1 VDVEVESV
9 DEVRYYIKTEKGV
22 KQELRDYF
30 SFMIPGAEYMPLF
43 KRRIWDGKIRLFDI
57 LSSTLPRGLKSYLS
71 KFCKD
76 RQYTL
81 NIKESKNPLCI
92 TEEKLLDFYDTLKV
106 SVKKQ
111 RVKMHPHQSQAILHA
126 INSHRCNN
134 ISDRFWKKFNN
145 LRLAPLSAIRNKIRQ
160 KDFSFGSNRRVGY
173 TDGNR
178 LL

>member
-1 VDVEVESV
+1 MDVEVESV

-57 LSSTLPRGLKSYLS
+57 LSSTLPRGLKTYLS

-81 NIKESKNPLCI
+81 NIKESYYVVKITSLSLTNGKN
-92 TEEKLLDFYDTLKV
+92 
-106 SVKKQ
+106 KK
-111 RVKMHPHQSQAILHA
+111 
-126 INSHRCNN
+126 
-134 ISDRFWKKFNN
+134 N
-145 LRLAPLSAIRNKIRQ
+145 L
-160 KDFSFGSNRRVGY
+160 
-173 TDGNR
+173 
-178 LL
+178 